1 MTHYCIMGQKMSQN
15 RKNMHYPHLESST
28 LEWKKEI
35 PRNDQIIKTVIGF
48 CNQCGGKLVIG
59 VANSGDIVG
68 VPECVIQESLEFL
81 EKAIYEASHPA
92 ILPRIY
98 TQRFGEKMLL
108 IIEVTSGMNK
118 PYFRKSEGME
128 KGTYIRLGRSTL
140 KATGEIINELQWQ
153 SKGLNYE
160 TLPSYRSEMADLDE
174 KKAQSYLDHRKNQGR
189 AKLNKS
195 VLQSYHLLIEEHSKS
210 YPTNLGLLLFGKRTQ
225 HFFSEAMII
234 CSEFR
239 GKSGRDAIAS
249 VDCEGTLFEQFEKSV
264 SFIVSRLSKSF
275 VIRKI
280 KREEQLEIPE
290 VAIREALLNAI
301 VHRNYY
307 IQAPTKIAI
316 YNDRIEFF
324 SPGTL
329 PGPLNLENL
338 MAGITYLRNP
348 MICKIFREAGYIEKL
363 GTGLISIFSSYQ
375 EFGLEEPKFIEGENF
390 VKMILPRTLQKKRR
404 KTTDDLIKSLFV
416 YSNVISIEDIQKVLK
431 VSRQTAVRKMN
442 VLIDKG
448 RVTRIG
454 KTRSVRYKLQ
464 D

>member
-1 MTHYCIMGQKMSQN
+1 M
-15 RKNMHYPHLESST
+15 RYPDLESST

-59 VANSGDIVG
+59 VTNSGDIVG
-68 VPECVIQESLEFL
+68 VPGDVIQESLEFL
-81 EKAIYEASHPA
+81 EKAIYKASHPT
-92 ILPRIY
+92 ILPRVY

-140 KATGEIINELQWQ
+140 KATREIINELQWQ
-153 SKGLNYE
+153 SQGLNYE
-160 TLPSYRSEMADLDE
+160 TLPQYRSKMTDLDE
-174 KKAQSYLDHRKNQGR
+174 EKIKSYLDNRSNQGTV
-189 AKLNKS
+189 KLSKS
-195 VLQSYHLLIEEHSKS
+195 VLYSYQLLIEEHSKS
-210 YPTNLGLLLFGKRTQ
+210 YPTNLGLLVFGKRTQ

-234 CSEFR
+234 CSEFK
-239 GKSGRDAIAS
+239 GQSGRDAIAS
-249 VDCEGTLFEQFEKSV
+249 VDCEGTLFEQFEKSL
-264 SFIVSRLSKSF
+264 SFIISRLSKSF
-275 VIRKI
+275 EIRKI
-280 KREEQLEIPE
+280 KRKEQLEIPE

-301 VHRNYY
+301 VHRNYH

-324 SPGTL
+324 SPGSL
-329 PGPLNLENL
+329 PGPLNTDNL

-363 GTGLISIFSSYQ
+363 GTGLISIFSTYK
-375 EFGLEEPKFIEGENF
+375 EMKLEEPKFIEGENF
-390 VKMILPRTLQKKRR
+390 VKIILPRTAEKNRNEA
-404 KTTDDLIKSLFV
+404 TDDLVKTLFV
-416 YSNVISIEDIQKVLK
+416 YTNEISIEDVQKALK
-431 VSRQTAVRKMN
+431 VSRQTAARKMN

-448 RVTRIG
+448 KVIRTG
-454 KTRSVRYKLQ
+454 KTRSIRYKLKNS
-464 D
+464 